1 MDSAFLT
8 VFAIATLA
16 FILLVVFA
24 ANRFQRDRKLFFAKG
39 VSVTGYVTSLNTTSR
54 RMKAPGSDHYTTTQ
68 THTVTYE
75 YRVNGETYTRT
86 DGIHGKQFRELTQ
99 GGAVEVLYLPEKP
112 TEGRLA
118 VILKAPFMQSGS

>member
-16 FILLVVFA
+16 FVLLVVFA

-39 VSVTGYVTSLNTTSR
+39 VSVTGYATGLKTTSQR
-54 RMKAPGSDHYTTTQ
+54 VRSPGSDHYTTNLR
-68 THTVTYE
+68 HTVTYE

-86 DGIHGKQFRELTQ
+86 EGIPGKQFRELTQ
-99 GGAVEVLYLPEKP
+99 GGSVEVLYLPEKP
-112 TEGRLA
+112 AEGRLA
-118 VILKAPFMQSGS
+118 VILKAPFMQSGI